1 VPYQADCEQTVDVEA
16 EANCRKLPRSVGCH
30 VGLLRSTRVMDEK
43 RPIRMQVYGSEDRRI
58 DGILALIEES
68 SRVAPLPD
76 VLQRMC
82 EQVAAIAH
90 AEVVSVYV
98 REQESDHPVLM
109 LRANVG
115 FPNEMIGN
123 VKLELGEGITGF
135 AAECLRPVS
144 SAVAQ
149 HDTHYKHVPELGE
162 ERFPTFLSL
171 PLVMGGRAI
180 GVLNLQRA
188 AGGDFTPAEVALA
201 AALATP
207 FTLALD
213 RAVNRAASPGD
224 QADLG
229 RSARLTGVVVSAG
242 QAMGKAQGT
251 LTFRALI
258 EPAGPGERSR
268 ELVDDAIAR
277 VSEQISRTLA
287 RLDPEL
293 SPGDRRSVAALQV
306 TLQDQRLLSLLS
318 DTCSELGVVAGLR
331 KVARDY
337 VAAPY
342 MMGGERSVD
351 PWMSARAGEIEDLC
365 LWLAGEATQ
374 DGGPSPGSIAVV
386 AERLGAFTIIW
397 ALARG
402 VSGIVVGGSVEP
414 ASLALGLA
422 RAGKLP
428 IISEVAGLFAWVRSG
443 DTVLL
448 DAAQG
453 VLRVNPSAS
462 VLAQYR
468 YNK

>member
-1 VPYQADCEQTVDVEA
+1 
-16 EANCRKLPRSVGCH
+16 
-30 VGLLRSTRVMDEK
+30 MDPK

-68 SRVAPLPD
+68 SRVAPLPE

-98 REQESDHPVLM
+98 REQEGEHSILI

-115 FPNEMIGN
+115 FPREMLGN

-135 AAECLRPVS
+135 AAECLRPVA

-149 HDTHYKHVPELGE
+149 RDQHYKHVPELDE

-171 PLVMGGRAI
+171 PLVIGGRAI
-180 GVLNLQRA
+180 GVLNLQRR
-188 AGGDFTPAEVALA
+188 AGGDFTPAEVALS

-213 RAVNRAASPGD
+213 RATNRATTPAEH
-224 QADLG
+224 DLG
-229 RSARLTGVVVSAG
+229 RSARLTGVVVSTG
-242 QAMGKAQGT
+242 QTMGKAQGS
-251 LTFRALI
+251 LTFRALV
-258 EPAGPGERSR
+258 EPAGPGAASR
-268 ELVDDAIAR
+268 ELVDNAITR
-277 VSEQISRTLA
+277 VSEQIVRTTA

-293 SPGDRRSVAALQV
+293 SPDHRRALAGLQV
-306 TLQDQRLLSLLS
+306 TLQDARLLSLLGN
-318 DTCSELGVVAGLR
+318 TCAELGVVAGLR

-342 MMGGERSVD
+342 MIGGERAVD

-365 LWLAGEATQ
+365 LWLAGEATH
-374 DGGPSPGSIAVV
+374 DPGPGPGSVAIM
-386 AERLGAFTIIW
+386 AERLGSFSVIW

-402 VSGIVVGGSVEP
+402 VSGLVVGGNVETD
-414 ASLALGLA
+414 SLAAALA

-428 IISEVAGLFAWVRSG
+428 IVSEVAGLFAWVRSG
-443 DTVLL
+443 DTVLI
-448 DAAQG
+448 DGAQG
-453 VLRVNPSAS
+453 VLRINPSAS
-462 VLAQYR
+462 ALAQYR
-468 YNK
+468 HNK

>member
-1 VPYQADCEQTVDVEA
+1 
-16 EANCRKLPRSVGCH
+16 
-30 VGLLRSTRVMDEK
+30 MDPK

-68 SRVAPLPD
+68 SRVAPLPE

-98 REQESDHPVLM
+98 REQEADHPILI

-115 FPNEMIGN
+115 FPREMIGN

-135 AAECLRPVS
+135 AAECLRPVA

-149 HDTHYKHVPELGE
+149 RDQHYKHVPELDE

-171 PLVMGGRAI
+171 PLVIGGRAI
-180 GVLNLQRA
+180 GVLNLQRR
-188 AGGDFTPAEVALA
+188 AGGDFTPAEVALS

-213 RAVNRAASPGD
+213 RATNRATAP
-224 QADLG
+224 AEHDLG
-229 RSARLTGVVVSAG
+229 RSARLTGVVVSTG
-242 QAMGKAQGT
+242 QTMGKAQGS
-251 LTFRALI
+251 LTFRALV
-258 EPAGPGERSR
+258 EPAGPGAASR
-268 ELVDDAIAR
+268 ELVDNAITRVGEQIAR
-277 VSEQISRTLA
+277 TTS

-293 SPGDRRSVAALQV
+293 SPGHRRALAGLQV
-306 TLQDQRLLSLLS
+306 TLQDARLLSLLGNS
-318 DTCSELGVVAGLR
+318 CSELGVVAGLR

-342 MMGGERSVD
+342 MIGGERAVD

-365 LWLAGEATQ
+365 LWLAGEATH
-374 DGGPSPGSIAVV
+374 DPGPGPGTVAIM
-386 AERLGAFTIIW
+386 AERLGSFTVIW

-402 VSGIVVGGSVEP
+402 VSGLVVGGNVEP
-414 ASLALGLA
+414 DSLAAGLA

-428 IISEVAGLFAWVRSG
+428 IVSEVAGLFAWVRSG
-443 DTVLL
+443 DTVLI
-448 DAAQG
+448 DGAQG
-453 VLRVNPSAS
+453 VLRINPSAS
-462 VLAQYR
+462 ALAQYR
-468 YNK
+468 HNK

>member
-1 VPYQADCEQTVDVEA
+1 MET
-16 EANCRKLPRSVGCH
+16 
-30 VGLLRSTRVMDEK
+30 K

-58 DGILALIEES
+58 DGILSLIEES

-98 REQESDHPVLM
+98 REQESERPVLV

-115 FPNEMIGN
+115 FPREMIAN
-123 VKLELGEGITGF
+123 VKLDLGEGITGF
-135 AAECLRPVS
+135 AAECLRPV
-144 SAVAQ
+144 AAEIAER
-149 HDTHYKHVPELGE
+149 DTHYKYVPELGE
-162 ERFPTFLSL
+162 EAFPTFLAL
-171 PLVMGGRAI
+171 PLVMGGRSI

-213 RAVNRAASPGD
+213 RALNRAAEPSD
-224 QADLG
+224 QRELG
-229 RSARLTGVVVSAG
+229 RSARLTGTLVSPG
-242 QAMGKAQGT
+242 HTIGKAQSQ
-251 LTFRALI
+251 LTFRALV
-258 EPAGPGERSR
+258 EPSGPGAHAR
-268 ELVDDAIAR
+268 ELVERAVARVGDQIAR
-277 VSEQISRTLA
+277 TIA
-287 RLDPEL
+287 RLDLEL
-293 SPGDRRSVAALQV
+293 SPDHRRALAGLAV
-306 TLQDQRLLSLLS
+306 TLQDARMLSLLGAA
-318 DTCSELGVVAGLR
+318 CSELGVVAGLR

-342 MMGGERSVD
+342 MASGERSVD

-365 LWLAGEATQ
+365 LWLAGEAT
-374 DGGPSPGSIAVV
+374 GELGPGPGSVCII
-386 AERLGAFTIIW
+386 AERLGAFTVIW
-397 ALARG
+397 MLARG
-402 VSGIVVGGSVEP
+402 VSAAVVGAGVEP
-414 ASLALGLA
+414 DALATGLA

-443 DTVLL
+443 DTVLV
-448 DAAQG
+448 DATQG

-468 YNK
+468 HTK